1 MVVNHPKEKFVHRAR
16 RKNMETNAQTND
28 TNVGAPETDY
38 KALYEQTL
46 KRAETAEAEAKKQ
59 KGLKDTYATENAEY
73 KRKEAAQMTDDEKKA
88 KELQD
93 LIDGKKSLE
102 AEIAKLKLERDF
114 SANGFTAEET
124 AKLIDG
130 NFAPKDI
137 ADIIKARV
145 DEGVKSAKAEA
156 TKSSTADSLLG
167 NGTANKGDAKS
178 DFQKH
183 QESRKQSSTV
193 VEL

>member
-1 MVVNHPKEKFVHRAR
+1 
-16 RKNMETNAQTND
+16 METNAQTND
-28 TNVGAPETDY
+28 TNVGTPDTDY

-73 KRKEAAQMTDDEKKA
+73 KRKAEAQMSDDEKKA

-102 AEIAKLKLERDF
+102 AEVAKLKLERDF

-124 AKLIDG
+124 AKLLDG

-145 DEGVKSAKAEA
+145 DEGVKSAKAES
-156 TKSSTADSLLG
+156 TKNSTAETLLG
-167 NGTANKGDAKS
+167 NGTANKGEAKS

-183 QESRKQSSTV
+183 QESKQSKSTV
-193 VEL
+193 VELN

>member
-1 MVVNHPKEKFVHRAR
+1 MAE
-16 RKNMETNAQTND
+16 NAQTEVKTE
-28 TNVGAPETDY
+28 TNVTQIDY
-38 KALYEQTL
+38 E
-46 KRAETAEAEAKKQ
+46 AEYNKMVAERDSYKAEAEKQ
-59 KGLKDTYATENAEY
+59 KRMKDQYATENADY
-73 KRKEAAQMTDDEKKA
+73 KKKAEAQMSDEEKRA
-88 KELQD
+88 KEHKELLD
-93 LIDGKKSLE
+93 SKASLE

-130 NFAPKDI
+130 NFAPKDL

-156 TKSSTADSLLG
+156 TKSSTAETLLG
-167 NGTANKGDAKS
+167 NGSAKGDAKS

-183 QESRKQSSTV
+183 QESKAQAETIV
-193 VEL
+193 KL

>member
-1 MVVNHPKEKFVHRAR
+1 MD
-16 RKNMETNAQTND
+16 TNAQTNE
-28 TNVGAPETDY
+28 TNVGTPETDY

-102 AEIAKLKLERDF
+102 AEVAKLKLEKEF

-156 TKSSTADSLLG
+156 TKTSTADTLLG
-167 NGTANKGDAKS
+167 NGSAKGDAKS

-183 QESRKQSSTV
+183 QESRQSQSTK

>member
-1 MVVNHPKEKFVHRAR
+1 MENNENNGATTQDSPNTVADERNYKQEYENQKLEIERL
-16 RKNMETNAQTND
+16 KNAISKTNS
-28 TNVGAPETDY
+28 
-38 KALYEQTL
+38 
-46 KRAETAEAEAKKQ
+46 
-59 KGLKDTYATENAEY
+59 ENAEY
-73 KRKEAAQMTDDEKKA
+73 KRQEVERKK
-88 KELQD
+88 KELD
-93 LIDGKKSLE
+93 SLPEVERLTKELE
-102 AEIAKLKLERDF
+102 AERNAREAEKAEIARLKLEKEF
-114 SANGFTAEET
+114 SANGFSAEET

-156 TKSSTADSLLG
+156 TKSSTAETLLG
-167 NGTANKGDAKS
+167 NGTANKGDSKS

-183 QESRKQSSTV
+183 QESKQTQSTK

>member
-1 MVVNHPKEKFVHRAR
+1 MAD
-16 RKNMETNAQTND
+16 NAQTND

-46 KRAETAEAEAKKQ
+46 ARAETAEAEAKKQ

-73 KRKEAAQMTDDEKKA
+73 KRKAEAQMSDEEKRAKEL

-93 LIDGKKSLE
+93 GKAILE

-114 SANGFTAEET
+114 SAHGFSAEET

-156 TKSSTADSLLG
+156 TKASTADSLLG
-167 NGTANKGDAKS
+167 NGTANKGDGKS

-183 QESRKQSSTV
+183 QESKQNKSTI

>member
-1 MVVNHPKEKFVHRAR
+1 
-16 RKNMETNAQTND
+16 METNAQTND
-28 TNVGAPETDY
+28 TNVGTPDTDY

-73 KRKEAAQMTDDEKKA
+73 KRKAEAQMSDDEKKA

-102 AEIAKLKLERDF
+102 AEVAKLKLERDF
-114 SANGFTAEET
+114 SANGFSAEET
-124 AKLIDG
+124 AKLLDG

-145 DEGVKSAKAEA
+145 DEGVKSAKAES
-156 TKSSTADSLLG
+156 TKNSTAETLLG
-167 NGTANKGDAKS
+167 NGTANKGEAKS

-183 QESRKQSSTV
+183 QESKQSKSTV
-193 VEL
+193 VELN

>member
-1 MVVNHPKEKFVHRAR
+1 
-16 RKNMETNAQTND
+16 METNAQTNE

-73 KRKEAAQMTDDEKKA
+73 KRKAEAQMSDDEKKA

-167 NGTANKGDAKS
+167 NGTADKGDTKS

-183 QESRKQSSTV
+183 QESKKTQSTI

>member
-1 MVVNHPKEKFVHRAR
+1 
-16 RKNMETNAQTND
+16 METNAQTEVNAG
-28 TNVGAPETDY
+28 TQIDY
-38 KALYEQTL
+38 E
-46 KRAETAEAEAKKQ
+46 AEYNKVVAERDSYKAEAEKQ
-59 KGLKDTYATENAEY
+59 KRMKDQYATENADY
-73 KRKEAAQMTDDEKKA
+73 KKKAEAQMSDEEKRA
-88 KELQD
+88 KEHKELLD
-93 LIDGKKSLE
+93 SKANLE
-102 AEIAKLKLERDF
+102 AEIAKLKLEKEF
-114 SANGFTAEET
+114 SANGFSAEET

-156 TKSSTADSLLG
+156 TKASTADSLLG
-167 NGTANKGDAKS
+167 NGTANKGDVKS

-183 QESRKQSSTV
+183 QESKHNKSTI

>member
-1 MVVNHPKEKFVHRAR
+1 
-16 RKNMETNAQTND
+16 METNAQTND
-28 TNVGAPETDY
+28 TNVGTPDTDY

-46 KRAETAEAEAKKQ
+46 KRAESAEAEAKKQ

-73 KRKEAAQMTDDEKKA
+73 KRKAEAQMSDDEKKA

-102 AEIAKLKLERDF
+102 AEVAKLKLERDF

-145 DEGVKSAKAEA
+145 DEGVKSARAEG

-167 NGTANKGDAKS
+167 NGTVDKGDSKS

-183 QESRKQSSTV
+183 QESKMQTENIV
-193 VEL
+193 KL

>member
-1 MVVNHPKEKFVHRAR
+1 MAE
-16 RKNMETNAQTND
+16 NAQTELNAG
-28 TNVGAPETDY
+28 TQIDY
-38 KALYEQTL
+38 E
-46 KRAETAEAEAKKQ
+46 AEYNKMVAERDSYKAEAEKQ
-59 KGLKDTYATENAEY
+59 KRMKDQYATENADY
-73 KRKEAAQMTDDEKKA
+73 KKKAEAQMSDEEKRA
-88 KELQD
+88 KEHKELLD
-93 LIDGKKSLE
+93 SKANLE
-102 AEIAKLKLERDF
+102 AEIAKLKLEKEF
-114 SANGFTAEET
+114 SANGFSAEET

-156 TKSSTADSLLG
+156 TKSSTAETLLG
-167 NGTANKGDAKS
+167 NGTANKGEEKS

-183 QESRKQSSTV
+183 QESKKTQSTI

>member
-1 MVVNHPKEKFVHRAR
+1 
-16 RKNMETNAQTND
+16 MENNAQTNE

-46 KRAETAEAEAKKQ
+46 KRAESAEAEAKKQ

-73 KRKEAAQMTDDEKKA
+73 KRKAEAQMTDDEKKA
-88 KELQD
+88 KELQE

-102 AEIAKLKLERDF
+102 AEVAKLKLERDF

-130 NFAPKDI
+130 NFAPKDL

-145 DEGVKSAKAEA
+145 DEAVKSAKAES
-156 TKSSTADSLLG
+156 TKNSTADSLLG
-167 NGTANKGDAKS
+167 KGSADKGEAKS

-183 QESRKQSSTV
+183 QESKQAKSTI
-193 VEL
+193 VELN

>member
-1 MVVNHPKEKFVHRAR
+1 MENNENNGVTTQNTQNTQTET
-16 RKNMETNAQTND
+16 KNYQQEYENQKLEIERLKNAISKTNS
-28 TNVGAPETDY
+28 
-38 KALYEQTL
+38 
-46 KRAETAEAEAKKQ
+46 
-59 KGLKDTYATENAEY
+59 ENAEY
-73 KRKEAAQMTDDEKKA
+73 KRQEAERKK
-88 KELQD
+88 KELD
-93 LIDGKKSLE
+93 SLPE
-102 AEIAKLKLERDF
+102 VERLTKELEAERNARKADTAEIAKLKLERDF
-114 SANGFTAEET
+114 SAQGFSAEET

-156 TKSSTADSLLG
+156 TKASTADSLLG
-167 NGTANKGDAKS
+167 NGTANKGDGKS

-183 QESRKQSSTV
+183 QESKHNKSTI

>member
-1 MVVNHPKEKFVHRAR
+1 
-16 RKNMETNAQTND
+16 MENNAQTND

-46 KRAETAEAEAKKQ
+46 ARAETAEAEAKKQ

-88 KELQD
+88 KELQE

-102 AEIAKLKLERDF
+102 AEVAKLKLERDF
-114 SANGFTAEET
+114 SANGFSAEET

-145 DEGVKSAKAEA
+145 DEGIKSAKAEA
-156 TKSSTADSLLG
+156 TKASTADTLLG
-167 NGTANKGDAKS
+167 NGTAKGEAKS

-183 QESRKQSSTV
+183 QESKQKQSTI